1 MTVSSIISPSLR
13 IGLRF
18 LGLWP
23 NESYPTLYIYMTSI
37 LIAQYFQ
44 YLYISTHFKFSEI
57 SNLVDGVMSTLVYSL
72 MFLKLASLWIHRP
85 VIHKILAAIDNDW
98 RECINVEQHLYMM
111 TNKANISHFYSNC
124 MLGITI
130 FAGILYGLGDYAIHV
145 IHFIKN
151 HNESGRQLPL
161 KVQLPFKTDQ
171 SPIFEFLFI
180 ILFLLMITTALTMAI
195 INATIFSLVL
205 HVSGQI
211 DIMCQEFSIVSKQIS
226 VYNSSKSPLKMLIK
240 RHNRIILFSD
250 NIEKFFSFIALMQ
263 VVWNTLILCCLGIMI
278 IISLYNEA
286 GIIVLVKMSVGY
298 FTVLLEIFILC
309 FAGEYL
315 SFQSKSITDAAYNM
329 LWYNMSSK
337 QVKFIILIIMKSQ
350 SQLTITAGRFMN
362 LSLETF
368 TNIMKSSLSFTSVF
382 HAMY

>member
-57 SNLVDGVMSTLVYSL
+57 SNLVDGVMSTLFYSL

-130 FAGILYGLGDYAIHV
+130 FAGILYGLGDYVIHV
-145 IHFIKN
+145 IHFIKD

-180 ILFLLMITTALTMAI
+180 ILFLLMITTSLTMAI
-195 INATIFSLVL
+195 INATILSLVL

-226 VYNSSKSPLKMLIK
+226 IYNSSESPLKMLIK
-240 RHNRIILFSD
+240 RHNRIIIFSD

-263 VVWNTLILCCLGIMI
+263 VVWNTLILCCIGIMI

-286 GIIVLVKMSVGY
+286 GIIALVKMSVSY

-315 SFQSKSITDAAYNM
+315 SFQSESITDAAYNM

-368 TNIMKSSLSFTSVF
+368 TNIMKSSLSFMSVF

>member
-57 SNLVDGVMSTLVYSL
+57 SNLVDGVMSTLFYSL

-85 VIHKILAAIDNDW
+85 VLHKILAAIDNDW

-130 FAGILYGLGDYAIHV
+130 FAGILYGLGDYVIHV
-145 IHFIKN
+145 IHFIKD

-180 ILFLLMITTALTMAI
+180 ILFLLMITTSLTMAI
-195 INATIFSLVL
+195 INATILSLVL

-226 VYNSSKSPLKMLIK
+226 IYNSSESPLKMLIK
-240 RHNRIILFSD
+240 RHNRIIIFSD

-263 VVWNTLILCCLGIMI
+263 VVWNTLILCCIGIMI

-286 GIIVLVKMSVGY
+286 GIIALVKMSVSY

-315 SFQSKSITDAAYNM
+315 SFQSESITDAAYNM

-368 TNIMKSSLSFTSVF
+368 TNIMKSSLSFMSVF